1 MFKNYLK
8 VAFRNIL
15 RTKVYTAINIFGLSL
30 GVTSCLLLALYI
42 QDELSY
48 DKHQERLDDLYL
60 LTTHFQSVRGLDG
73 FAAVSPPITMT
84 IREEIPE
91 VEDAARVLAI
101 PGVTQSLIKYE
112 DKVFYETDGLIAD
125 STIFNVLTFEFIEG
139 TPHKALTDPNTVVI
153 TEKLSQKLFGDA
165 PALDKIININQ
176 GGTGV
181 NHKVTGVIK
190 DNLKTHLH
198 VNFLTSMMSEGMGA
212 WLRSPQANQQ
222 WAGNNFVPGYIKLVA
237 GADREA
243 VKKKINDLL
252 QRHGAKDM
260 EALGMKKTL
269 DIYPVKDMHLRAFNS
284 PSPRITYLYVISSIA
299 VFVLV
304 IACINFM
311 NLSTARA
318 TKRAGEIGVR
328 KVMGAFRSALVSQI
342 MGEALLIVAIS
353 MVISIVLVQLL
364 LPLFNE
370 LTMKNITFGSDNI
383 LYFAGALLAFTVV
396 TGVLA
401 GSYPAFYLSSFNPA
415 EVLKGKFSMSNASG
429 LLRKSLVVVQF
440 MIAITLICG
449 MIVISQQLSFMRNK
463 NLGFDPAA
471 KVYLPLR
478 TDAAKEQYP
487 SLQTELEKEGIL
499 KNVSATDYLPGARVF
514 HDMSFYTDGGDMNSA
529 LNIRRNSVDYNYMD
543 LMGIKL
549 IAGRGF
555 TNNYKME
562 KDKLILN
569 EKAVKGFGETP
580 ESIVG
585 KRLHFDWQDTTY
597 HFEVIGVMED
607 YHQRSL
613 KEEID
618 PMCFE
623 TNSDNKHFEFLIG
636 TIDTQRM
643 PELVS
648 KMENV
653 WSRLVPES
661 PFDYSMLDETLQKQY
676 DEDRRISK
684 IITYFTVLA
693 MLISCLGLYGLSTY
707 MAERRFKEIGV
718 RKVLGANVNSIV
730 ALMSKEFIKLIV
742 IAFAI
747 SVPLAWYAM
756 DRWLESFAYAIGIN
770 FMIFVYAGL
779 GALAVALLTV
789 SFESVRAA
797 TQNPV
802 NSLRSE

>member
-1 MFKNYLK
+1 MFINYLK
-8 VAFRNIL
+8 VALRNIF
-15 RTKVYTAINIFGLSL
+15 RTKVYTAINVLGLSL

-48 DKHQERLDDLYL
+48 DRHQERLDDLYR
-60 LTTHFQSVRGLDG
+60 LTTHFHSGRGLDA

-84 IREEIPE
+84 IREEVPE
-91 VEDAARVLAI
+91 VEEAARILAI

-112 DKVFYETDGLIAD
+112 DKVFYETDGLVAD
-125 STIFNVLTFEFIEG
+125 STVFDVLTFEFVEG

-153 TEKLSQKLFGDA
+153 TDKLSRKLFGDS
-165 PALDKIININQ
+165 PALDKMININQ

-181 NHKVTGVIK
+181 NYKITGVIK
-190 DNLKTHLH
+190 DNIKTHLH
-198 VNFLTSMMSEGMGA
+198 VNFLTSMMSEGIGA
-212 WLRSPQANQQ
+212 YLRSPEANQQ

-252 QRHGAKDM
+252 QRHGAKSL
-260 EALGMKKTL
+260 EALGMKKSL
-269 DIYPVKDMHLRAFNS
+269 DIYPVKDMHLRAFNA
-284 PSPRITYLYVISSIA
+284 PNPRITYIYVISSIA
-299 VFVLV
+299 VFVLI

-342 MGEALLIVAIS
+342 MGEALLIVTVSMLIS
-353 MVISIVLVQLL
+353 VVLVQVT

-370 LTMKNITFGSDNI
+370 LTMKEITFGADNI
-383 LYFAGALLAFTVV
+383 LYFAGALVLFTLA
-396 TGVLA
+396 TGLLA

-449 MIVISQQLSFMRNK
+449 MIVISQQLDFMRNK
-463 NLGFDPAA
+463 NLGFDPSA
-471 KVYLPLR
+471 KLYLPMR
-478 TDAAKEQYP
+478 SDAAKLQYP
-487 SLQTELEKEGIL
+487 ALQTELEKEGIL
-499 KNVSATDYLPGARVF
+499 NNISATDYLPGTNIF
-514 HDMSFYTDGGDMNSA
+514 HDMSFYSDGGDMNSA
-529 LNIRRNSVDYNYMD
+529 MNMKINTVDHNYMD
-543 LMGIKL
+543 LMNIKL
-549 IAGRGF
+549 LTGRGF
-555 TNNYKME
+555 TSNYEME

-569 EKAVKGFGETP
+569 EKAVKNYGETP
-580 ESIVG
+580 ESIIG
-585 KRLHFDWQDTTY
+585 KRLHFEWQDTAY
-597 HFEVIGVMED
+597 HFQVIGVMEN
-607 YHQRSL
+607 YHQKSL

-618 PMCFE
+618 AMCFE

-643 PELVS
+643 PEQVA
-648 KMENV
+648 KMESIWN
-653 WSRLVPES
+653 RLVPDS
-661 PFDYSMLDETLQKQY
+661 PFDYSLLDDTLQKQY
-676 DEDRRISK
+676 DEDRRISR

-730 ALMSKEFIKLIV
+730 ALMSKEFIKLVI

-756 DRWLESFAYAIGIN
+756 DRWLQSFAYAIGIN

-789 SFESVRAA
+789 SFESVKAA
-797 TQNPV
+797 SQNPV

>member
-1 MFKNYLK
+1 MFTNYLK
-8 VAFRNIL
+8 VALRNIF
-15 RTKVYTAINIFGLSL
+15 RTKVYTAINVLGLSL

-48 DKHQERLDDLYL
+48 DRHQDRLDDLYR
-60 LTTHFQSVRGLDG
+60 LTTHFQSGRGLDA

-84 IREEIPE
+84 IREEVPE
-91 VEDAARVLAI
+91 VEDAARILAI

-125 STIFNVLTFEFIEG
+125 STVFNVLTFKFIEG

-153 TEKLSQKLFGDA
+153 TDKLSRKLFGDA
-165 PALDKIININQ
+165 PALDKMININQ

-181 NHKVTGVIK
+181 NYKITGVIR

-212 WLRSPQANQQ
+212 YLRSAEANQQ
-222 WAGNNFVPGYIKLVA
+222 WAGNNFVPGYIKLVP

-243 VKKKINDLL
+243 VKKKINDVLL
-252 QRHGAKDM
+252 RHGAKSM
-260 EALGMKKTL
+260 EALGLKKTL
-269 DIYPVKDMHLRAFNS
+269 SIYPVKDMHLRAFNA
-284 PSPRITYLYVISSIA
+284 PNPRITYLYVISSIA

-342 MGEALLIVAIS
+342 MGEALLIVTVS
-353 MVISIVLVQLL
+353 MLVSIILVQIA

-370 LTMKNITFGSDNI
+370 LTMKEITFGADNI
-383 LYFAGALLAFTVV
+383 LYFAGALVIFTIA
-396 TGVLA
+396 TGLLA

-449 MIVISQQLSFMRNK
+449 MIVISQQLNFMRNK
-463 NLGFDPAA
+463 NLGFDPNA
-471 KVYLPLR
+471 KLYLPLR
-478 TDAAKEQYP
+478 SDAAKQQYP
-487 SLQTELEKEGIL
+487 ALQTEMEKEGIL
-499 KNVSATDYLPGARVF
+499 KNVSATDYLPGSNIF
-514 HDMSFYTDGGDMNSA
+514 HDMSFYADGGDMNSA
-529 LNIRRNSVDYNYMD
+529 LNMKINSVDHNYMD

-555 TNNYKME
+555 TTNYEME

-569 EKAVKGFGETP
+569 EKAVKNYGETP
-580 ESIVG
+580 ESIIG
-585 KRLHFDWQDTTY
+585 KRLHFDWQDTAY
-597 HFEVIGVMED
+597 HFQVIGVMEN
-607 YHQRSL
+607 YHQKSL

-618 PMCFE
+618 AMCFE

-636 TIDTQRM
+636 TIDTQQM
-643 PELVS
+643 PEQVA

-653 WSRLVPES
+653 WNRLVPDS
-661 PFDYSMLDETLQKQY
+661 PFDYSLLDDTLQKQY
-676 DEDRRISK
+676 DEDRRISR

-730 ALMSKEFIKLIV
+730 ALMSKEFIKLVV

-756 DRWLESFAYAIGIN
+756 DRWLESFAYAVGIN
-770 FMIFVYAGL
+770 FMIFVYAGV
-779 GALAVALLTV
+779 GALAVALITV
-789 SFESVRAA
+789 SFESLKAA
-797 TQNPV
+797 SQNPV

>member
-1 MFKNYLK
+1 MFTNYLK
-8 VAFRNIL
+8 VAFRNIF
-15 RTKVYTAINIFGLSL
+15 RTKVYTAINVFGLSL

-48 DKHQERLDDLYL
+48 DRHQERLDDLYI
-60 LTTHFQSVRGLDG
+60 LTTHFTSGRGLDA
-73 FAAVSPPITMT
+73 FAAVSPPVTMT
-84 IREEIPE
+84 IREEVPE
-91 VEDAARVLAI
+91 VENAARILAI

-125 STIFNVLTFEFIEG
+125 STIFDVLTYEFIEG

-153 TEKLSQKLFGDA
+153 TDKLAGKLFGSGS
-165 PALDKIININQ
+165 ALDKMININQ

-181 NHKVTGVIK
+181 NYKITGVIK

-212 WLRSPQANQQ
+212 YLRSPEANQQ
-222 WAGNNFVPGYIKLVA
+222 WAGNNFIPGYLKLVP
-237 GADREA
+237 GADRAA
-243 VKKKINDLL
+243 VKRKINEVL
-252 QRHGAKDM
+252 QRHGAKSM

-269 DIYPVKDMHLRAFNS
+269 DIYPVKDMHLRTFNS
-284 PSPRITYLYVISSIA
+284 PNPRITYLYVISSIA

-318 TKRAGEIGVR
+318 TKRASEIGVR

-342 MGEALLIVAIS
+342 MGEALLIVTVSMLIS
-353 MVISIVLVQLL
+353 VILVQVA
-364 LPLFNE
+364 LPMFNE
-370 LTMKNITFGSDNI
+370 LTMKEITFGTDNI
-383 LYFAGALLAFTVV
+383 LYFAGALVLFTIV
-396 TGVLA
+396 TGLLA

-449 MIVISQQLSFMRNK
+449 MIVISQQLTFMRNK
-463 NLGFDPAA
+463 NLGFDPSA

-478 TDAAKEQYP
+478 SDAAKQQYA

-499 KNVSATDYLPGARVF
+499 KNVSATDYLPGSRIF
-514 HDMSFYTDGGDMNSA
+514 HDMSFYTDGKDMNSA
-529 LNIRRNSVDYNYMD
+529 LNMKRNSVDHNYMD
-543 LMGIKL
+543 LMGVKL

-555 TNNYKME
+555 TDNYKME
-562 KDKLILN
+562 SNKLILN
-569 EKAVKGFGETP
+569 QKAVKSFGETP
-580 ESIVG
+580 ESMIG

-618 PMCFE
+618 AMSFE
-623 TNSDNKHFEFLIG
+623 MNSDNKHFEFLIG
-636 TIDTQRM
+636 SIDTQHM
-643 PELVS
+643 PEKVA
-648 KMENV
+648 KMESV
-653 WSRLVPES
+653 WNRIVPDS
-661 PFDYSMLDETLQKQY
+661 PFDYSLLDDTLQKQY
-676 DEDRRISK
+676 DEDRRISR

-730 ALMSKEFIKLIV
+730 ALMSKEFIKLVI

-756 DRWLESFAYAIGIN
+756 NRWLEGFAYAVGIN

-789 SFESVRAA
+789 SFESVKAA
-797 TQNPV
+797 SQNPV